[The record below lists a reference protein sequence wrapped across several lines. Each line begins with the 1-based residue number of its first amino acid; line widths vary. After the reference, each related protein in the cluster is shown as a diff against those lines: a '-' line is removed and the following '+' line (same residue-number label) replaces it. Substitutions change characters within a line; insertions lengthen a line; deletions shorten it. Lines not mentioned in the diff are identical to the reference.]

1 MKYVVC
7 NNETWRLLC
16 SDPSIERLFSIDT
29 IPRYYP
35 VHVEVYA
42 GWEEDVH
49 DDTID
54 YLEKQLEALAD
65 FSHIFLYYVDEFG
78 WLEAY
83 KVESTENK
91 QRIMEGL

>member
-7 NNETWRLLC
+7 NNETWAILEK
-16 SDPSIERLFSIDT
+16 DPSNIRLHSTDQL
-29 IPRYYP
+29 PRYYA
-35 VHVEVYA
+35 VHVEIHE

-54 YLEKQLEALAD
+54 YLEKQLEVLAD

-78 WLEAY
+78 WVDSY
-83 KVESTENK
+83 KVGIEVNN